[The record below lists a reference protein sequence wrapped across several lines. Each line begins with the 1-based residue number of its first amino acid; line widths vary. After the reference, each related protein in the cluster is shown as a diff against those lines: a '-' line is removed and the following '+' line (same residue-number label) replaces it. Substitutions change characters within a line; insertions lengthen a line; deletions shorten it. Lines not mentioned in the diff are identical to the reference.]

1 MSYNY
6 TQWLAEVANLLGTLT
21 TNANLLIE
29 TPNAIDYAEGR
40 IFKDLDLITT
50 ITTDATQTTTA
61 NGRNVA
67 IPAAFVVVNSVNII
81 TPTSTAPDAGK
92 RNPLTKVSEDFLDL
106 MWPSSAGAA
115 LPTLYALR
123 NQTQLIL
130 GPWADQNYT
139 VEYVGT
145 QRPTPLSAT
154 NPTTF
159 LTTNIPELFL
169 IATMIHLVGYQKN
182 FGAQA
187 DDPRSA
193 MSWETQYMKVF
204 DAAKGEELRK
214 RYRGTNVIPPPG
226 VPLVP
231 PAPPAAA

>member
-6 TQWLAEVANLLGTLT
+6 TQWLAETANLLGTLT
-21 TNANLLIE
+21 TNANFLIE
-29 TPNAIDYAEGR
+29 APNAIDYAEQR
-40 IFKDLDLITT
+40 IFRDVDLLTT
-50 ITTDATQTTTA
+50 VTTDATQSTVA
-61 NGRNVA
+61 NSRNVS
-67 IPAAFVVVNSVNII
+67 IPAAFFVVNSVNLI
-81 TPTSTAPDAGK
+81 TPAGSAPDSGK

-123 NQTQLIL
+123 NQQQLIV
-130 GPWADQNYT
+130 GPWADTNYT

-145 QRPTPLSAT
+145 QRPTPLSQA

-159 LTTNIPELFL
+159 LTTNIPDLFL
-169 IATMIHLVGYQKN
+169 AATMIHLTGYQKN

-193 MSWETQYMKVF
+193 VSWETQYMKLL
-204 DAAKGEELRK
+204 DGAKGEELRK
-214 RYRGTNVIPPPG
+214 RYRGTTIILPSG
-226 VPLVP
+226 VQAAAP
-231 PAPPAAA
+231 PPAATA